1 MSKIIKFALFTGA
14 ALMFAATQ
22 GARADQLTR
31 AQAEQRCHPTVN
43 VGDITPYG
51 ETPAEAAAKKV
62 TFEWVCQ
69 MFVDGDVAGG
79 FKNYVDPNFCDHG
92 HLVTHGKREC
102 GGYAEVEKSFE
113 RMARMDATGL
123 IELPVQATVDGEMVT
138 MWGEGV
144 DIFRVHN
151 GKITDHWDASP
162 PDTATV
168 KAHAPG
174 TAQRVM
180 SGEGPPPRAPA
191 PN

>member
-1 MSKIIKFALFTGA
+1 
-14 ALMFAATQ
+14 
-22 GARADQLTR
+22 
-31 AQAEQRCHPTVN
+31 
-43 VGDITPYG
+43 
-51 ETPAEAAAKKV
+51 
-62 TFEWVCQ
+62 
-69 MFVDGDVAGG
+69 
-79 FKNYVDPNFCDHG
+79 
-92 HLVTHGKREC
+92 
-102 GGYAEVEKSFE
+102 
-113 RMARMDATGL
+113 
-123 IELPVQATVDGEMVT
+123 MVT